1 MQVPGLKTLPQNRE
15 MINSILDTAWSPVA
29 KFRLLSS
36 GISPNNL
43 LDGGEKVVGQKEC
56 IACGNCVDA
65 CPVVLREVGRVDLQ
79 TERTSLHLEQIVDD
93 ACLRCYRCIQVCPQ
107 VDPKLKILAI
117 RHRMTE
123 KVVHWW
129 MALGYLILATTGIA
143 LNHFREMW
151 ADQFIFLVSIFHKF
165 GAVMWLASPFLF
177 YYFDP
182 YHFKRTMKAVFSFS
196 RKDKE
201 WWAQAFRSVF
211 KGEKR
216 PFQGEYNS
224 GQKYWYL
231 VVLSTM
237 TVLGI
242 TGIIRWFGEGSID
255 FGAINVLIWIHIIF
269 ALIIDLNFAYHFG
282 RKFLSRLLQWF
293 KAKSQE
299 AVSEIEMVD
308 LKTEAN
314 LKANNVGLA
323 SSQTPKISA

>member
-1 MQVPGLKTLPQNRE
+1 MPGLKTYSQNKE

-36 GISPNNL
+36 GVSPNNL
-43 LDGGEKVVGQKEC
+43 LDGGEKIVGQKEC

-65 CPVVLREVGRVDLQ
+65 CPVVLRERGRVDLQ
-79 TERTSLHLEQIVDD
+79 TQRTSLHLEEIVDD
-93 ACLRCYRCIQVCPQ
+93 ACIRCYRCIQSCPQ
-107 VDPKLKILAI
+107 VDPKLKIVAV

-129 MALGYLILATTGIA
+129 MVLGYLLLASTGIM

-151 ADQFIFLVSIFHKF
+151 ADPFIFLVSVLHKC
-165 GAVMWLASPFLF
+165 GAVMFLASPFLF
-177 YYFDP
+177 YYFDR
-182 YHFKRTMKAVFSFS
+182 YHFKRTMKAVFSFT

-216 PFQGEYNS
+216 PFQGEFNS

-242 TGIIRWFGEGSID
+242 TGIIRWFGEGSMD
-255 FGAINVLIWIHIIF
+255 SGVMNVLIWIHIIF
-269 ALIIDLNFAYHFG
+269 ALIIDLNFIYHFG
-282 RKFLSRLLQWF
+282 RKFLSRLIQWF
-293 KAKSQE
+293 KAKSKE
-299 AVSEIEMVD
+299 AVNEIEMVD
-308 LKTEAN
+308 TKTGVAQKATSISIAN
-314 LKANNVGLA
+314 
-323 SSQTPKISA
+323 SQSPKISA